1 MKVFFKTS
9 ALFLALASSV
19 LFSQEGEPLNTY
31 GETFAVEAYISED
44 FAKETNLTDQAAQSA
59 AKLRLRRNGV
69 PYGSL
74 ESSIA
79 TLDILVSAIEIEN
92 GAGESM
98 DSYAFSLTL
107 MFKRWVL
114 DENSQDLYA
123 AVYLNDY
130 IGYSST
136 DEAKDFVL
144 GGINDLIDEFSIS
157 FLEQN
162 NL

>member
-1 MKVFFKTS
+1 M
-9 ALFLALASSV
+9 
-19 LFSQEGEPLNTY
+19 
-31 GETFAVEAYISED
+31 
-44 FAKETNLTDQAAQSA
+44 
-59 AKLRLRRNGV
+59 
-69 PYGSL
+69 
-74 ESSIA
+74 
-79 TLDILVSAIEIEN
+79 LD
-92 GAGESM
+92 
-98 DSYAFSLTL
+98 
-107 MFKRWVL
+107 K
-114 DENSQDLYA
+114 NSQDLYA